1 MEVLNSEGFQLC
13 QLLVDWIRILHT
25 EVLQNGE
32 RKKKTK
38 KENKTNNHYHLHT
51 VYDLLEEIP
60 FHLGLYDSAN

>member
-1 MEVLNSEGFQLC
+1 MSIASRLDQDTAYRSITKWRE
-13 QLLVDWIRILHT
+13 
-25 EVLQNGE
+25 
-32 RKKKTK
+32 KKKTK

>member
-32 RKKKTK
+32 KKKK
-38 KENKTNNHYHLHT
+38 NKERKQNKQSLPSTYS
-51 VYDLLEEIP
+51 I
-60 FHLGLYDSAN
+60 